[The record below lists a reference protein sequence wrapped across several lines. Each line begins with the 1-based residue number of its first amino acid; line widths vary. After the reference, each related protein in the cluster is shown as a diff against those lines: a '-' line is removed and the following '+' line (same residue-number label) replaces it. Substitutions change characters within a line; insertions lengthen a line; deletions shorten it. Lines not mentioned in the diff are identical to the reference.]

1 MRGPVFSFREYR
13 TYSLEQQILDFI
25 RSVYDTIGWTGVIF
39 LMAIESAC
47 IPLPSE
53 LIMPFAGWFLVGD
66 LGAMGLVLAGFCGAV
81 GNVIGSLIAYW
92 VGAKGGRP
100 FLKKYGKYLL
110 ISEHE
115 IDTAER
121 WFNKYG
127 DSITFF
133 SRLLPVIRTFISLP
147 SGIARMN
154 IWKFIL
160 YSFLGAFI
168 WSTGLA
174 YGGYV
179 LGQNWEKIRDAM
191 RPFDIPIVVICL
203 LLIVIFIWW
212 RWRKRSHEASK

>member
-1 MRGPVFSFREYR
+1 MSRRKGLIPRC
-13 TYSLEQQILDFI
+13 SLENQILNLI
-25 RSVYDTIGWTGVIF
+25 REVYQALQWPGVVL
-39 LMAIESAC
+39 LMTVESAC

-53 LIMPFAGWFLVGD
+53 LIMPFAGWMLIVDKG
-66 LGAMGLVLAGFCGAV
+66 LGAEYLVLAGFCGAV

-100 FLKKYGKYLL
+100 FLKRYGKYLL

-115 IDTAER
+115 IDVAEH

-133 SRLLPVIRTFISLP
+133 SRLLPVVRTFISLP

-179 LGQNWEKIRDAM
+179 LGQHWDKIRDAM
-191 RPFDIPIVVICL
+191 RPFDIPIVVICVL
-203 LLIVIFIWW
+203 LFAFFIWR
-212 RWRKRSHEASK
+212 RWKKRSHETDK

>member
-1 MRGPVFSFREYR
+1 M
-13 TYSLEQQILDFI
+13 EQHRLNFI
-25 RSVYDTIGWTGVIF
+25 RSVYDAIGWPGVVL

>member
-1 MRGPVFSFREYR
+1 
-13 TYSLEQQILDFI
+13 LEQHILDFI
-25 RSVYDTIGWTGVIF
+25 RSVYDAIGWPGVVL

-53 LIMPFAGWFLVGD
+53 LIMPFAGWMLIADRG
-66 LGAMGLVLAGFCGAV
+66 LGAEYLALAGFCGAV

-92 VGAKGGRP
+92 VGARGGRP
-100 FLKKYGKYLL
+100 FLKRYGKYLL

-147 SGIARMN
+147 SGIARMK

-168 WSTGLA
+168 WSIGLT
-174 YGGYV
+174 YGGYL
-179 LGQNWEKIRDAM
+179 LGQNWEKIRDVM
-191 RPFDIPIVVICL
+191 RPFDIPIVVICV
-203 LLIVIFIWW
+203 LLIAFFIWR
-212 RWRKRSHEASK
+212 RWKNRSRETDK

>member
-1 MRGPVFSFREYR
+1 
-13 TYSLEQQILDFI
+13 
-25 RSVYDTIGWTGVIF
+25 
-39 LMAIESAC
+39 
-47 IPLPSE
+47 
-53 LIMPFAGWFLVGD
+53 MPFAGWMLIVGKG
-66 LGAMGLVLAGFCGAV
+66 LGAEYLALAGFCGAV

-100 FLKKYGKYLL
+100 FLKRYGKYLL
-110 ISEHE
+110 ISEHD
-115 IDTAER
+115 IDTSER

-133 SRLLPVIRTFISLP
+133 SRLLPVVRTFISLP

-179 LGQNWEKIRDAM
+179 LGQNWDKIRNAM
-191 RPFDIPIVVICL
+191 RPFDIPIVVICV
-203 LLIVIFIWW
+203 LLIAFFIWR
-212 RWRKRSHEASK
+212 RWRKRSREASK

>member
-1 MRGPVFSFREYR
+1 V
-13 TYSLEQQILDFI
+13 EQHILNFI
-25 RSVYDTIGWTGVIF
+25 RSVYDAIGWPGVVL

-53 LIMPFAGWFLVGD
+53 IIMPFAGWMLITEKYPNANAELVVECI
-66 LGAMGLVLAGFCGAV
+66 LLAGICGAV

-92 VGAKGGRP
+92 VGAKGGLP
-100 FLKKYGKYLL
+100 FLRRYGKYLL

-115 IDTAER
+115 IDVSER
-121 WFNKYG
+121 WFDKYG
-127 DSITFF
+127 EGITFF
-133 SRLLPVIRTFISLP
+133 SRLLPLVRTFISFP

-154 IWKFIL
+154 IWKFIV

-179 LGQNWEKIRDAM
+179 LGQHWEKIRDAM
-191 RPFDIPIVVICL
+191 RPFDIPIVIVCV
-203 LLIVIFIWW
+203 LLIVIFILWHW
-212 RWRKRSHEASK
+212 KRRSRNASK